1 MESVTS
7 QLKTLLDRRVSE
19 RTVFFPAPRP
29 TVVKRNLKLEYTPD
43 EYARIADYAKRY
55 GLSMKAFAKQAIA
68 FAVERLES
76 ERGPG

>member
-1 MESVTS
+1 VAK
-7 QLKTLLDRRVSE
+7 QLEAALERR
-19 RTVFFPAPRP
+19 RATFTP
-29 TVVKRNLKLEYTPD
+29 TVKPVIVAKRNLKLEYTPD
-43 EYARIADYAKRY
+43 EYTRIADYAKHY